1 MDNNFLLTDDMLW
14 DYADGFLAQADKMQ
28 VDAYLQLHPEH
39 QSRLE
44 AILAEKRGLA
54 SLPLDRPKAG
64 FADRVMAAWVA
75 EQSGNTSL
83 STDKGK
89 DWIIYC
95 IAAAM
100 GFFIL
105 LPIVLI
111 AISAPEVST
120 DIIPAEY
127 IPQTPVI
134 PWGKL
139 FTSPIMRFG
148 LPLTLLF
155 FCFRFLDQYLQQK
168 KMSHL

>member
-14 DYADGFLAQADKMQ
+14 DYADGFLAREEKMQ
-28 VDAYLQLHPEH
+28 VDAYLSQNPEH
-39 QSRLE
+39 RSRLD
-44 AILAEKRGLA
+44 AILAEKRA
-54 SLPLDRPKAG
+54 FSALPLDRPKAG
-64 FADRVMAAWVA
+64 FADLVMAAWVA
-75 EQSGNTSL
+75 EQSGNPSL
-83 STDKGK
+83 ATNKGK

-111 AISAPEVST
+111 IVSAPTVST

-127 IPQTPVI
+127 IPQAPAI
-134 PWGKL
+134 PWVKI

-148 LPLTLLF
+148 MPLTLLF

>member
-1 MDNNFLLTDDMLW
+1 MDNNFLLSEDMLW
-14 DYADGFLAQADKMQ
+14 DYADGFLDQADKMQ

-39 QSRLE
+39 QSRLDT
-44 AILAEKRGLA
+44 IVAEKRA
-54 SLPLDRPKAG
+54 FSALPLDRPKSG

-75 EQSGNTSL
+75 EQSGQASL
-83 STDKGK
+83 ATDKGK

-105 LPIVLI
+105 LPIILM
-111 AISAPEVST
+111 AISAPAMST

-127 IPQTPVI
+127 IPEVPAI
-134 PWGKL
+134 PWGKI
-139 FTSPIMRFG
+139 FTSPVMRIG